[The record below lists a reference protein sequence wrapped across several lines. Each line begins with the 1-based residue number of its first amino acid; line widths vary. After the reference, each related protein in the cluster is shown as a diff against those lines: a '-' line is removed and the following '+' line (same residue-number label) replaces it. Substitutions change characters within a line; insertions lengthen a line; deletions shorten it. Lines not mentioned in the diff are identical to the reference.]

1 MDREGVMKQSRRI
14 FIQSTLSASI
24 AGLAFAGQ
32 SSARQAQAEDP
43 IPLIDVVV
51 EKVPPGHAVANVTT
65 DRRGM
70 IAMRDLEAGY
80 YEVRDANNTVR
91 AGIRHRGGPVRWQLR
106 QRRDTRRPIWS
117 LADQSDP
124 L

>member
-1 MDREGVMKQSRRI
+1 MKPSRRDLI
-14 FIQSTLSASI
+14 RSGMA
-24 AGLAFAGQ
+24 AGLAAFGVLGAGGAG
-32 SSARQAQAEDP
+32 SALQAQAEDP
-43 IPLIDVVV
+43 IPHIDIVV
-51 EKVPPGHAVANVTT
+51 EKVPPGSGVAQLTT

-70 IAMRDLEAGY
+70 IALRDLEAGY
-80 YEVRDANNTVR
+80 YEVRDLNDTVR

-106 QRRDTRRPIWS
+106 QRRDTRRPIWT

>member
-1 MDREGVMKQSRRI
+1 MKQSRRI
-14 FIQSTLSASI
+14 FIRSALGASI

-32 SSARQAQAEDP
+32 ASARQALGNDP

-51 EKVPPGHAVANVTT
+51 EKVPPGHAIAQVTT

-70 IAMRDLEAGY
+70 IAFRDLDAGY
-80 YEVRDANNTVR
+80 YEVRDRDDTVR
-91 AGIRHRGGPVRWQLR
+91 AGIRHPGGPARWQLR
-106 QRRDTRRPIWS
+106 QGRDSRRPIWT

>member
-1 MDREGVMKQSRRI
+1 MKQSRRI
-14 FIQSTLSASI
+14 FIQAALGAGI

-32 SSARQAQAEDP
+32 SSARQATAEDP

-51 EKVPPGHAVANVTT
+51 EKVPPGNGVATVTT
-65 DRRGM
+65 DQRGM
-70 IAMRDLEAGY
+70 IVLRNLEAGY
-80 YEVRDANNTVR
+80 YEVRNMDNTVR
-91 AGIRHRGGPVRWQLR
+91 AGIRHPGGPVRWQLR
-106 QRRDTRRPIWS
+106 QRRDSRRPTWT